1 MTLFKFQTVLF
12 ELQEKFL
19 NVGLEQSSFRRNDLS
34 VPALIYKTAENF
46 YLIPVVLIQYLYING
61 RNYLHIKY

>member
-19 NVGLEQSSFRRNDLS
+19 NVGLEQSSFRRNDLIVFQPS
-34 VPALIYKTAENF
+34 YTKLLRIFT
-46 YLIPVVLIQYLYING
+46 
-61 RNYLHIKY
+61 